1 MISCVM
7 SIYGFYSTNL
17 VLRRLETSATDKS
30 HFCSFDAPS
39 VYLSSFSVRR
49 PIRFRPPSDQI
60 PSAVRS
66 DSVRSTMTSAA
77 LFLDKHLQ
85 SLAQCYNFVRRN
97 TNNNIINNLNE
108 KHNYEYQVR
117 NSRHQECQ
125 GRG

>member
-49 PIRFRPPSDQI
+49 PIGFRPPSDQI
-60 PSAVRS
+60 AFAVRS
-66 DSVRSTMTSAA
+66 DSVRRPIRFRSPS
-77 LFLDKHLQ
+77 
-85 SLAQCYNFVRRN
+85 V
-97 TNNNIINNLNE
+97 E
-108 KHNYEYQVR
+108 KVKKKR
-117 NSRHQECQ
+117 PI
-125 GRG
+125 